1 MIATAVAVRNRAE
14 MGIPGA
20 AAAPRSSSTRTTDIV
35 LSGIRCSMVSDAVE
49 VYVESTLSQKP
60 TKFRVRPV
68 EFPPLRLGAF
78 PG

>member
-1 MIATAVAVRNRAE
+1 
-14 MGIPGA
+14 
-20 AAAPRSSSTRTTDIV
+20 
-35 LSGIRCSMVSDAVE
+35 MVSDAVE
-49 VYVESTLSQKP
+49 VYVGSTLSQKP